1 MRRTALELLNDRDHP
16 LRRSLVEEL
25 HVRRFPPFAAPL
37 EMVQILM
44 FTAGTDPADVR
55 HHAES
60 LCARHGKELKA
71 RGRYFSAELGDT
83 HFVWECHT
91 EFTSYSFIRTGPFT
105 EPFQAPILRELPLDW
120 VEALPGRTIR
130 ATNVAVLERS
140 AQAPDEAFLRGHFGD
155 DEIVCADVWEGEA
168 RIWSSFRLHEDG
180 FGRLLVQDLA
190 LGSPGDTSRLLQRLQ
205 EVGNYRNMALLGLPL
220 AHAFDAELTTL
231 EGKLASLT
239 REIAEHGGDDHLLFQ
254 NLSALSSS
262 LARLM
267 ADTRYR
273 MSATSAYA
281 RIVEE
286 RLAGLQ
292 PRRVPGYQ
300 TLIDFT
306 ERRLAPAVR
315 TCESFT
321 ERLEDLAERASWVS
335 SLIRTRIE
343 TTLSRQNTDLLRS
356 MNRRTRMQLRLQQTV
371 EGLSVLAI
379 SYYAIG
385 LIGYML
391 KPLAHSAPQ
400 LDTPAVLG
408 IAAPVVV
415 AVVWY
420 CIRRLRRA
428 QVGGEE
434 IEAKRGGA

>member
-1 MRRTALELLNDRDHP
+1 VPQTAADILNGRDHP
-16 LRRSLVEEL
+16 LRRALVEEL
-25 HVRRFPPFAAPL
+25 HVRRFPPFSAPL
-37 EMVQILM
+37 EMVQVLM
-44 FTAGTDPADVR
+44 FTADVDPAAVR
-55 HHAES
+55 RHAES
-60 LCARHGKELKA
+60 LCARHGKALA
-71 RGRYFSAELGDT
+71 TRGRYFSVELGAT

-91 EFTSYSFIRTGPFT
+91 EFTSYSFIRTGPFAG
-105 EPFQAPILRELPLDW
+105 PFQAPILRELPLDW

-130 ATNVAVLERS
+130 ATNVAVLERG
-140 AQAPDEAFLRGHFGD
+140 AAAPDDAFLRTHFGD
-155 DEIVCADVWEGEA
+155 DEIVCGDVSEGEA
-168 RIWSSFRLHEDG
+168 RIWSSFRLHADG

-190 LGSPGDTSRLLQRLQ
+190 LKSAGDTSRLLQRLQ
-205 EVGNYRNMALLGLPL
+205 ELGNYRNMALLGLPL
-220 AHAFDAELTTL
+220 AHAFDAELTAL
-231 EGKLASLT
+231 EGKLAALT
-239 REIAEHGGDDHLLFQ
+239 REIAEHGGDDDRLFQ
-254 NLSALSSS
+254 GLSTLSSS

-273 MSATSAYA
+273 MSATNAYA
-281 RIVEE
+281 HIVEE
-286 RLAGLQ
+286 RLAGLG

-379 SYYAIG
+379 SYYAVG

-391 KPLAHSAPQ
+391 KPLGHSAPQ
-400 LDTPAVLG
+400 LDAPAVLG
-408 IAAPVVV
+408 AAAPIVV

-420 CIRRLRRA
+420 CIRRLRRS
-428 QVGGEE
+428 QGESTPE
-434 IEAKRGGA
+434 REAPSS